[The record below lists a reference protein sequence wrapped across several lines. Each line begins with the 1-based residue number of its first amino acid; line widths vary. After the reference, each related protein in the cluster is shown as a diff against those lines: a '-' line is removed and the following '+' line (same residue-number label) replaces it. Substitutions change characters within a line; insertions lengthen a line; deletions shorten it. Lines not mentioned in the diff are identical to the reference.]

1 MSYGRELLRT
11 PRILAILV
19 VSFVI
24 CLGFVGFFFFVLL
37 SAIVIEI
44 KIGEVNNG
52 WVGDGVIMV

>member
-1 MSYGRELLRT
+1 MVLRT